1 MKDDPKYTIIT
12 AEVFCVTAA
21 FFGLILAALA
31 WLILGTFYQIA
42 QSLAWLWQ
50 LVTGGAE

>member
-1 MKDDPKYTIIT
+1 MNQENDWNPSIASI
-12 AEVFCVTAA
+12 ACIVVT
-21 FFGLILAALA
+21 LS
-31 WLILGTFYQIA
+31 WLIAAAIYQTA